1 MNEEHGLAGKAA
13 LVTGASSGIGRAV
26 ALKLAFA
33 KMKVAVAARRARKL
47 EELAAAITS
56 AGAESLP
63 VTVDLRDEDQ
73 LRAAI
78 AGVTRQFGGI
88 DVLVNAAG
96 LGHPAPLTRGEPALF
111 RDMLEVNVLALAVAT
126 REVIVGMRKRG
137 VKGHI
142 VHISSM
148 SAHRVQTGSGMY
160 AATKHAVKALTE
172 GLRLELRESV
182 SPIRVTSIS
191 PADTDTGFF
200 AAMYR
205 SEKEAA
211 AHRPA
216 YRMLDPEDVAEAV
229 FYALTAPPHVEI
241 HDILLRPTD
250 QPD

>member
-1 MNEEHGLAGKAA
+1 MGSEQALEGKVAM
-13 LVTGASSGIGRAV
+13 VTGASSGIGRAV

-56 AGAESLP
+56 SGTDSLP
-63 VTVDLRDEDQ
+63 VTVDLRDEEQ
-73 LRAAI
+73 LRASI
-78 AGVTRQFGGI
+78 SGVVRHFGGI

-96 LGHPAPLTRGEPALF
+96 LGHVAPLASGKPAHF

-126 REVIVGMRKRG
+126 REVVANMRERG
-137 VKGHI
+137 VPGHI
-142 VHISSM
+142 VHVSSM
-148 SAHRVQTGSGMY
+148 SAHRVQSGSGMY

-172 GLRLELRESV
+172 GLRLELRESD

-211 AHRPA
+211 ERRPA
-216 YRMLDPEDVAEAV
+216 YRMLDPEDVADAV
-229 FYALTAPPHVEI
+229 HYALVAPPHVEI

>member
-1 MNEEHGLAGKAA
+1 MSGEHELEGKVA

-47 EELAAAITS
+47 EELAAAIKSSGT
-56 AGAESLP
+56 ESLP
-63 VTVDLRDEDQ
+63 VTVDLKDEEQ
-73 LRAAI
+73 LRASI
-78 AGVTRQFGGI
+78 AGVNRALGPI

-96 LGHPAPLTRGEPALF
+96 LGHVAPLASGKAAHF
-111 RDMLEVNVLALAVAT
+111 REMLEVNVLGLAVAT
-126 REVIVGMRKRG
+126 REVVAGMLKHG
-137 VKGHI
+137 TAGHI

-148 SAHRVQTGSGMY
+148 SGHRVQTGAGMY

-172 GLRLELRESV
+172 GLRLELRESA

-205 SEKEAA
+205 SKKEAA
-211 AHRPA
+211 KRRPG
-216 YRMLDPEDVAEAV
+216 YRMLDPGDVADAV
-229 FYALTAPPHVEI
+229 LYALTAPPHVEI
-241 HDILLRPTD
+241 HDIKLRPID